1 MGDVGIVVDPA
12 IDPTSPPTSQ
22 EINVLVTGFG
32 VRTHEKPALLAWIIS
47 LHIFSSLL
55 FSVESLSGDVD

>member
-32 VRTHEKPALLAWIIS
+32 VRIQSLAY
-47 LHIFSSLL
+47 L
-55 FSVESLSGDVD
+55 FLSVVCLRTLM

>member
-12 IDPTSPPTSQ
+12 VDPTLPPSQ

-32 VRTHEKPALLAWIIS
+32 VRIQTSPCLDHVLTY
-47 LHIFSSLL
+47 L
-55 FSVESLSGDVD
+55 FRVLVAFESLFDEVF